1 MEKTAYNQLETQQ
14 KHHEDKEK
22 VLKKAIQ
29 DNKQTI
35 SEFQK
40 TIKVC
45 FFFRSVFFFFCGN
58 LSEYY
63 Y

>member
-22 VLKKAIQ
+22 VLKKAIE

-45 FFFRSVFFFFCGN
+45 FFFRSVIFFWKFK
-58 LSEYY
+58 
-63 Y
+63 

>member
-1 MEKTAYNQLETQQ
+1 MEKTAYGQLETQQ

-22 VLKKAIQ
+22 ALKKAIE

-45 FFFRSVFFFFCGN
+45 FFSDVF
-58 LSEYY
+58 
-63 Y
+63 

>member
-1 MEKTAYNQLETQQ
+1 MEKTAYGQLETQQ

-22 VLKKAIQ
+22 ALKKAIE
-29 DNKQTI
+29 NNRQTI

-45 FFFRSVFFFFCGN
+45 FFSDVFWIQSVCQ
-58 LSEYY
+58 L
-63 Y
+63 

>member
-22 VLKKAIQ
+22 VLKKAIE

-45 FFFRSVFFFFCGN
+45 FFFQICYFF
-58 LSEYY
+58 LEI
-63 Y
+63 